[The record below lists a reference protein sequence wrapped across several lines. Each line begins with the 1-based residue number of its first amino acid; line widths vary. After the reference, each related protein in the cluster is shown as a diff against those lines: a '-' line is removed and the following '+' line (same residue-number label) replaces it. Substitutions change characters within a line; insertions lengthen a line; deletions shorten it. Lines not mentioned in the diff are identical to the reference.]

1 MQLGDVMIRDVESI
15 CESETGERAWET
27 MRERGLAHLVVLD
40 ERRRVTGV
48 VSAHDLGRQGG
59 DRRRSRRVTDLMTVS
74 PVTASPAA
82 SLGEAAQKLRGFAF
96 GGYLPIVED
105 EQPVGIV
112 TVSGLR
118 QAMAQGEEPRPRR
131 RRRATGT
138 RPPRAKPR

>member
-15 CESETGERAWET
+15 SESETGERAWET
-27 MRERGLAHLVVLD
+27 MQERGLAHLVVLD

-74 PVTASPAA
+74 PVTASPEA

-105 EQPVGIV
+105 QQPVGIV